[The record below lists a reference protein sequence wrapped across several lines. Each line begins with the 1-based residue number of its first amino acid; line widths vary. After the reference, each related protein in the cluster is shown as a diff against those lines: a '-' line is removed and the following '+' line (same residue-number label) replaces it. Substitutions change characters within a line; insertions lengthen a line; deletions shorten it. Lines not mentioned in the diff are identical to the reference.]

1 MPFVVGVLMIRCN
14 RQTVISAE
22 RDLVFPI
29 IVAGADV
36 TGVTLIHQ
44 ILRMHAGSFE
54 YFDEVFR
61 SMIARGADVKQ

>member
-1 MPFVVGVLMIRCN
+1 M
-14 RQTVISAE
+14 ISAE
-22 RDLVFPI
+22 RDLGFPI
-29 IVAGADV
+29 IVAGTDV

>member
-1 MPFVVGVLMIRCN
+1 MIRCN

-44 ILRMHAGSFE
+44 ILLRMHAGSFE